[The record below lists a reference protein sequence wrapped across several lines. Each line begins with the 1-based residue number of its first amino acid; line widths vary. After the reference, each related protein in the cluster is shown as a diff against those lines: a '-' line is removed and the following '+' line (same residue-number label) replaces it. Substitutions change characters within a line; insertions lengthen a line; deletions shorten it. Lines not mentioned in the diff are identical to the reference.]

1 MTNTVSRGST
11 PFSSIGIS
19 EEPYQA
25 PFARVS
31 SIEDP
36 CTRNSEYGKVPASS
50 LLSATTKT
58 AEKQTSHSETMKF
71 EKNLKGDEKP
81 LIKDSSKGFRR
92 FLKLGKKNHSSTATE
107 QNAEIDKTS
116 VGEVEQDKD
125 GETAATSTEG
135 IMFHYL
141 IKMKLDDEFT

>member
-11 PFSSIGIS
+11 TFPSIGIS

-36 CTRNSEYGKVPASS
+36 CTRNSEYGKVPESS
-50 LLSATTKT
+50 LLSVTTKT
-58 AEKQTSHSETMKF
+58 AEKHTSHSENMKF
-71 EKNLKGDEKP
+71 EKNLTGDEKP

-92 FLKLGKKNHSSTATE
+92 FLKMGRKNHSSTAIE
-107 QNAEIDKTS
+107 QNAEIDNTCVS
-116 VGEVEQDKD
+116 EVEQDKD
-125 GETAATSTEG
+125 RKIASTSTEG
-135 IMFHYL
+135 IVFHCL
-141 IKMKLDDEFT
+141 I